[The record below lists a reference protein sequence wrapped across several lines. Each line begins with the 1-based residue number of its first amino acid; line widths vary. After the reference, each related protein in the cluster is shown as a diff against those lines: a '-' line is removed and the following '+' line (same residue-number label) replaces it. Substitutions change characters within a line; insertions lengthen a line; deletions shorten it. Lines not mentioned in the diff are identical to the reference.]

1 MVSDAGRGPSLPAN
15 HPFRVARAN
24 PRIPQPPAPSVA
36 QHNRPRGLAR
46 HEGSRRRD
54 AGAYSATA
62 GLCSPRRPARVSSRA
77 LRPSGTSRSGGRLS
91 SPAFGDFEPGPRSGS
106 ATRLGSTPQ
115 AHRGTPYSLV
125 LRPVATHDIAAARAT
140 ASGRGLLDLT
150 PPTGFLPGADR
161 CHVRCWIQTPRRE
174 QRREHHDTA
183 QSPGEKLHR
192 GKPHCRHPG
201 AASARQGARD

>member
-62 GLCSPRRPARVSSRA
+62 GICSPRRPARVSSRA
-77 LRPSGTSRSGGRLS
+77 LRSSGTSRSGGCLS
-91 SPAFGDFEPGPRSGS
+91 APAFGDFGPGPRFGIRHSPAAPHRRFIVGRLIRQSRPSQRTTLLRHARRRSGAKASWTS
-106 ATRLGSTPQ
+106 ATNGLLSRRRPLPRQ
-115 AHRGTPYSLV
+115 V
-125 LRPVATHDIAAARAT
+125 LDPNAPSWAAAG
-140 ASGRGLLDLT
+140 ASCLHQRPRG
-150 PPTGFLPGADR
+150 
-161 CHVRCWIQTPRRE
+161 
-174 QRREHHDTA
+174 
-183 QSPGEKLHR
+183 
-192 GKPHCRHPG
+192 
-201 AASARQGARD
+201 